1 MKIKKIIVY
10 SLLALQLF
18 MIFTPS
24 TVAAHPIISSAT
36 DSASFIT
43 PKVDD
48 IRWQYTMIGN
58 TLYQRLYNYSTKTPL
73 SDWEP
78 VP

>member
-1 MKIKKIIVY
+1 MKIKKSIIF

-18 MIFTPS
+18 IINTPS
-24 TVAAHPIISSAT
+24 TVIAQPLDSNTIESTSSIS
-36 DSASFIT
+36 

-48 IRWQYTMIGN
+48 IRWQYKIENKKM
-58 TLYQRLYNYSTKTPL
+58 YRRLYNFSTNTPL
-73 SDWEP
+73 SDWEI